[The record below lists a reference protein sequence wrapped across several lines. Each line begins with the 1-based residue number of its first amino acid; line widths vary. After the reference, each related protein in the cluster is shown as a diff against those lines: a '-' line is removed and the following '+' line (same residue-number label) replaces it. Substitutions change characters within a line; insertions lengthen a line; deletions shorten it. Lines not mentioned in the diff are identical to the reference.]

1 MIGNTKVGKA
11 MDNTDITTPEGELVI
26 QVLAMPADTNPDGD
40 IFGGW
45 LLSQMDIAGAM
56 LAKKRAQARV
66 VTVGIK
72 EMSFVKP
79 VFVGDFLR
87 CYCQVVKVGNTSIAI
102 EVEAWAERNLLGD
115 LIKVTQGIFTYVA
128 VDNNR
133 KPISITK

>member
-1 MIGNTKVGKA
+1 

-102 EVEAWAERNLLGD
+102 EVEAWAERNLLGE
-115 LIKVTQGIFTYVA
+115 LVKVTQGIFTYVA

>member
-1 MIGNTKVGKA
+1 MDKGNTIGSH
-11 MDNTDITTPEGELVI
+11 PEGELVI

-56 LAKKRAQARV
+56 LAKKRAQTRV

-87 CYCQVVKVGNTSIAI
+87 CYCQIVKIGNTSIAV
-102 EVEAWAERNLLGD
+102 EVEAWAERNLLGE
-115 LIKVTQGIFTYVA
+115 LVKVTQGIFTYVA
-128 VDNNR
+128 VDENR
-133 KPISITK
+133 RPVTVSNK

>member
-102 EVEAWAERNLLGD
+102 EVEAWAERNLLGE
-115 LIKVTQGIFTYVA
+115 LVKVTQGIFTYVA

>member
-1 MIGNTKVGKA
+1 MTGNTKVGKA
-11 MDNTDITTPEGELVI
+11 MDNTVITKPEGELVI

-72 EMSFVKP
+72 EMSFVTP

-87 CYCQVVKVGNTSIAI
+87 CYCQVVKVGNTSVAV
-102 EVEAWAERNLLGD
+102 EVKAWAEKNLLGD
-115 LIKVTQGIFTYVA
+115 LVKVTQGIFTYVA
-128 VDNNR
+128 VDNNQ